1 MSYLN
6 NDSDSVKE
14 NIINLR
20 WIEDSIKLVDDE
32 INKELKIRYISK
44 LLSVLSFEV
53 WYRIFV
59 TCKLSA
65 NSKLS
70 LVQNFLMYQHII

>member
-65 NSKLS
+65 NTKL
-70 LVQNFLMYQHII
+70 

>member
-59 TCKLSA
+59 TCTLSA
-65 NSKLS
+65 NTKL
-70 LVQNFLMYQHII
+70 

>member
-1 MSYLN
+1 MWKNYGREIIMTYLN
-6 NDSDSVKE
+6 SDSDSVKE

-20 WIEDSIKLVDDE
+20 WIEDSIKLIDDE
-32 INKELKIRYISK
+32 INKEINIRYISK

-59 TCKLSA
+59 TCTFSSNTKL
-65 NSKLS
+65 
-70 LVQNFLMYQHII
+70 